1 MFPLTAAAAN
11 PFRGVGIGAADP
23 QTFPMV
29 VGPTRVYPAGGTREL
44 PRIMDPEG
52 TPPLEP
58 AAAVVCVVPSE
69 NCRPLPAPPRI
80 RLPLIVWLAA
90 NVFGVPVSAAPTGIS
105 PGGPCGP
112 INPMGPWTPC
122 GPCAPVGP
130 GCPLAPVAPMGPRA
144 PVGPGSPA
152 GPAGPAGLPGPT
164 GALGPIGATG
174 AKGQPGPTG
183 AQGPQGVQGPMGLI
197 GPQGPPGLMPV
208 GAALTGTPN
217 TFAASQTIN
226 GNLILG
232 GAGSGLQFSDG
243 TTQTTAAAGS
253 SGGVPSGS
261 MILGNSRVPPAGY
274 TLVGPTTIGNVW
286 VSVAPMPTAR
296 NGLAAAAVNGKI
308 YAIGGLA
315 AGLAASFNRLNQV
328 EVYDSNS
335 NSWSTVAS
343 MPTARDSLA
352 AAVLN
357 GNIYAIGGFSSNTP
371 LDTEEVYD
379 HVSNSWTTSS
389 AIGGSPGTVVPMP
402 TARWGL
408 AAAAVHGKV
417 YAIGGINTM
426 GQDGKTDEVYDPLS

>member
-1 MFPLTAAAAN
+1 
-11 PFRGVGIGAADP
+11 
-23 QTFPMV
+23 
-29 VGPTRVYPAGGTREL
+29 
-44 PRIMDPEG
+44 
-52 TPPLEP
+52 
-58 AAAVVCVVPSE
+58 
-69 NCRPLPAPPRI
+69 
-80 RLPLIVWLAA
+80 
-90 NVFGVPVSAAPTGIS
+90 
-105 PGGPCGP
+105 
-112 INPMGPWTPC
+112 
-122 GPCAPVGP
+122 
-130 GCPLAPVAPMGPRA
+130 
-144 PVGPGSPA
+144 
-152 GPAGPAGLPGPT
+152 
-164 GALGPIGATG
+164 
-174 AKGQPGPTG
+174 
-183 AQGPQGVQGPMGLI
+183 MGLI

-315 AGLAASFNRLNQV
+315 AGLAASFNRLNTV

-357 GNIYAIGGFSSNTP
+357 GKIYAIGGFSSNTP
-371 LDTEEVYD
+371 LDTVEVYD
-379 HVSNSWTTSS
+379 PVSNSWTTSS

-408 AAAAVHGKV
+408 AAAAVNGKI

-426 GQDGKTDEVYDPLS
+426 GQYVNTVEVYDPISYIKN